1 MLHLLAIIQ
10 HTIPSFLNSLV
21 FFSSFIGD
29 LSTSPEMLPVTHHLH
44 FYRRRNRGS
53 DGADIAGK
61 RSHMNLGGRISKPQ
75 VF

>member
-44 FYRRRNRGS
+44 FTGEETEAQRG
-53 DGADIAGK
+53 
-61 RSHMNLGGRISKPQ
+61 LT
-75 VF
+75 